1 MANKRVR
8 KKATKKAK
16 ISVWQI
22 VVKVLVTILLLAL
35 GLVLFESP
43 NYMSVS
49 EDLKGII
56 QCISMLILWI
66 PMLQI
71 FAVIQYI
78 LNPNSA
84 EEEAKEVEENEVEE
98 DGANKKTK
106 KRSLAGAFFKLAGV
120 VVATKVMKGLLS
132 KD

>member
-8 KKATKKAK
+8 KKATNKAK
-16 ISVWQI
+16 KSVWQI
-22 VVKVLVTILLLAL
+22 VIKVLVTILLLAL

-66 PMLQI
+66 PVIQI

-98 DGANKKTK
+98 DGASKKTK

-120 VVATKVMKGLLS
+120 VVATKVMKGLFS

>member
-8 KKATKKAK
+8 KKATNKAK
-16 ISVWQI
+16 KSVWQI
-22 VVKVLVTILLLAL
+22 VIKVLVTILLLAL

-66 PMLQI
+66 PVIQI
-71 FAVIQYI
+71 FTVIQYI

-98 DGANKKTK
+98 NGANKKTK

-120 VVATKVMKGLLS
+120 VVATKVMKGLFS

>member
-1 MANKRVR
+1 MAKNIRKKVRTKANK
-8 KKATKKAK
+8 
-16 ISVWQI
+16 SVWQI

-35 GLVLFESP
+35 GLVLYESSY
-43 NYMSVS
+43 YMSVS

-56 QCISMLILWI
+56 QGISMIILLI
-66 PMLQI
+66 PVVQI
-71 FAVIQYI
+71 FAFIQYI

-84 EEEAKEVEENEVEE
+84 EEDAKEVEENEVEE

-106 KRSLAGAFFKLAGV
+106 KRSLAGTFFKLAGL
-120 VVATKVMKGLLS
+120 VVATKVMKGLFS